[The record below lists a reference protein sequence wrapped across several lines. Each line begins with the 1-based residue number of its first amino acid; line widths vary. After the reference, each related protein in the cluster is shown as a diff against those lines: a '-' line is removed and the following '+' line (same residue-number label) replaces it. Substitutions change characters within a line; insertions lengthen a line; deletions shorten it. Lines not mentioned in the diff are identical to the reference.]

1 MTKDEVLKL
10 ALDAL
15 EKTNRFVWYGTHS
28 EPIGQIAEQGN
39 TAITAIKE
47 ALAQPEPNFAELEK
61 IMLEV
66 WQPVQLE
73 PTKWEPSEEWLDIAV
88 DAAMAQPEQWVGLT
102 DDEVHA
108 LSPFYIEPST
118 YDLIR
123 AAEAK
128 LKEKNT

>member
-39 TAITAIKE
+39 TAIAAIKE
-47 ALAQPEPNFAELEK
+47 ALTQPEPFAPDWVNYRQGK
-61 IMLEV
+61 IDGA
-66 WQPVQLE
+66 QDR
-73 PTKWEPSEEWLDIAV
+73 SEWVGLDAEDLDEIDSDALLANCSG
-88 DAAMAQPEQWVGLT
+88 DHAAMAIV
-102 DDEVHA
+102 VA
-108 LSPFYIEPST
+108 VMV
-118 YDLIR
+118 
-123 AAEAK
+123 EAK

>member
-47 ALAQPEPNFAELEK
+47 ALTQPQRE
-61 IMLEV
+61 
-66 WQPVQLE
+66 
-73 PTKWEPSEEWLDIAV
+73 
-88 DAAMAQPEQWVGLT
+88 WVGLT
-102 DDEVHA
+102 REEQYRDDRRTAKE
-108 LSPFYIEPST
+108 IE
-118 YDLIR
+118 YANAI
-123 AAEAK
+123 EAK
-128 LKEKNT
+128 LKEKNYD